1 MYLSKGASKVPSSP
15 DTRLPQTSRHI
26 HALPLQHTH
35 RALVLRHLQA
45 DKERVLRLLTNLQSM
60 LRESNPYVQDFVH
73 AAEILSAEEVTDVTT
88 DAQSV
93 MCPVCS
99 VCTSCGA
106 RRDAHVQGA
115 QQAPQQS
122 KCGQCMRN
130 AEMEHSHV

>member
-45 DKERVLRLLTNLQSM
+45 DEERALQLLTNLQST

-73 AAEILSAEEVTDVTT
+73 ALIHVHFVQRAARCACNRSSTGAPAVQL
-88 DAQSV
+88 Q
-93 MCPVCS
+93 PVH
-99 VCTSCGA
+99 A
-106 RRDAHVQGA
+106 
-115 QQAPQQS
+115 
-122 KCGQCMRN
+122 
-130 AEMEHSHV
+130 